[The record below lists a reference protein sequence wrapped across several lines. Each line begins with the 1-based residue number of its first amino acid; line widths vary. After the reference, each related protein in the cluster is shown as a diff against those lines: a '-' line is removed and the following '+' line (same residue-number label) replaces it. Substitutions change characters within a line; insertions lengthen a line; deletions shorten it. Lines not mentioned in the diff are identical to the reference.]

1 MSHLSGHSVP
11 RRQSRWLRTLAKP
24 LDPCRDTVSPGE
36 FTGFLGGAHLWNAT
50 CKSSVAVF
58 KIRKD
63 LRVWA
68 VLYALVGTLAFVLNL
83 SQVNAHDLRQF
94 FAYLICANIAALGL
108 RLTAN
113 LSMVPAG
120 FLIML
125 LGVGDLS
132 LPELLFIGF
141 TVTLMQELRE
151 VRGVPRV
158 APVLYAIG
166 SVTIGIA
173 TAQTA
178 YHVTSLIGFSAVF
191 PAPAI
196 ASSLVLLFN
205 CGLATTLLKDR
216 NAPFIGVYR
225 RECRPLLPW
234 FVAAAYL
241 AYLVR
246 CASLQSGYNAG
257 LIALPI
263 LFALDRG
270 YRTWSNAKSAHRE
283 ELEALHR
290 HTLETLAVA
299 IDTRYNTTQVH
310 LQRVQVYALAVGREL
325 GLNEAEL
332 QSLNIAA
339 LLHDIGKLG
348 IPDHILLK
356 PGPLTAE
363 EWDKM
368 KTHAMIG
375 AEMLSRMSYPDSV
388 LAIVKTHHEKWNG
401 SGYPNG
407 LAGEAIP
414 IGARILSAVDC
425 LDALASDRPYRK
437 ALPLDQA
444 MDKIR
449 AENGKSFDPKVVSVL
464 ERRHVELDKIAR
476 ETVRN
481 NLLEGGTPSES
492 ARDLGKLAANLQAE
506 SDTSTRSILGPIVSA
521 RQETH
526 LLQGLAGD
534 LSHATKIEEVVSSV
548 HKCLG
553 QVINYDT
560 LAVYVRR
567 GGDVEPISII
577 GRNTQLFS
585 MRAFPLTESLS
596 GMVAQNHTPILN
608 GDVRTESC
616 YCSDSPVIYRLQAAL
631 AVPFEGRSGMTG
643 VLTLY
648 HTDRNAF
655 SRDDLRVAQA
665 ASLHVGLAIESALRY
680 QEAEE
685 SAVTDHLTGI
695 PNARSLAIHLKR
707 ELARA
712 SRDKSTIGVLV
723 CDLDGF
729 KQVNDRFGH
738 LKGNEVLQKVANGLH
753 EACRGSDYLARM
765 GGDEFVLVLPD
776 LKGELRPS
784 YIDRLRSVASG
795 AGWAVCGEECLSM
808 SVGAAIYPK
817 DGCDAEQLFAEAD
830 RRMYL
835 VKQEGKAR
843 ADLKEPAA
851 SL

>member
-1 MSHLSGHSVP
+1 M
-11 RRQSRWLRTLAKP
+11 TL
-24 LDPCRDTVSPGE
+24 
-36 FTGFLGGAHLWNAT
+36 
-50 CKSSVAVF
+50 
-58 KIRKD
+58 RKD
-63 LRVWA
+63 VRVWA
-68 VLYALVGTLAFVLNL
+68 LLYALVGTLAFVLNL
-83 SQVNAHDLRQF
+83 SQVNAYDLRRF
-94 FAYLICANIAALGL
+94 FVYLVCANVAALGL
-108 RLTAN
+108 RLTGS

-132 LPELLFIGF
+132 LPELLFIAF
-141 TVTLMQELRE
+141 TATLLQELRE
-151 VRGVPRV
+151 VHGVPRV
-158 APVLYAIG
+158 VPVLYAIA

-173 TAQTA
+173 AAQTA
-178 YHVTSLIGFSAVF
+178 YRMTSLIGFSAVF

-196 ASSLVLLFN
+196 ASSFVLLFN
-205 CGLATTLLKDR
+205 CGLATTLLKER
-216 NAPFIGVYR
+216 TAPFIGVYR

-246 CASLQSGYNAG
+246 CASLQTGYHSG

-270 YRTWSNAKSAHRE
+270 YRTWSNAKAAHRE

-290 HTLETLAVA
+290 RTLETLAVA
-299 IDTRYNTTQVH
+299 IDTRDNTTQVH
-310 LQRVQVYALAVGREL
+310 LQRVQVYALAVGQEL
-325 GLNEAEL
+325 GLSEAEL

-368 KTHAMIG
+368 KTHAMLG
-375 AEMLSRMSYPDSV
+375 AEMLSRMKYPESV
-388 LAIVKTHHEKWNG
+388 LSIVKAHHEKWNG
-401 SGYPNG
+401 SGYPHS

-437 ALPLDQA
+437 ALPLDEA
-444 MDKIR
+444 MDQIR
-449 AENGKSFDPKVVSVL
+449 SENGKSFDPKVVSVL

-481 NLLEGGTPSES
+481 TVLVERGDPAEATRELGT
-492 ARDLGKLAANLQAE
+492 LAAKLQAE
-506 SDTSTRSILGPIVSA
+506 SDASTSSILEPIASA
-521 RQETH
+521 RQETN

-534 LSHATKIEEVVSSV
+534 LSHATKIEEVLSAV

-553 QVINYDT
+553 QMIRYDT

-567 GGDVEPISII
+567 GAKVEPISII
-577 GRNTQLFS
+577 GRHSHLFS
-585 MRAFPLTESLS
+585 MRAFPTAGSLS
-596 GMVAQNHTPILN
+596 GLVAQNRTPILN
-608 GDVRTESC
+608 GDIRLESSC
-616 YCSDSPVIYRLQAAL
+616 SSDSPVIYRLQSVL
-631 AVPFEGRSGMTG
+631 AVPFEGRGGMTG

-648 HTDRNAF
+648 HADRNAF
-655 SRDDLRVAQA
+655 TRDDLRVAQA

-738 LKGNEVLQKVANGLH
+738 LKGNEVLQKVANGLR

-776 LKGELRPS
+776 LKGDLSPA
-784 YIDRLRSVASG
+784 YIDRLRGVALE
-795 AGWAVCGEECLSM
+795 AGWAVCGEGCLSM
-808 SVGAAIYPK
+808 SVGAAVYPT

-830 RRMYL
+830 RRMYR
-835 VKQEGKAR
+835 VKQEAKTVR
-843 ADLKEPAA
+843 TPKEPAA
-851 SL
+851 SE

>member
-1 MSHLSGHSVP
+1 LSLPKLLSG
-11 RRQSRWLRTLAKP
+11 
-24 LDPCRDTVSPGE
+24 E
-36 FTGFLGGAHLWNAT
+36 NLWNVT
-50 CKSSVAVF
+50 CIHLAPVLL
-58 KIRKD
+58 RKD
-63 LRVWA
+63 VRVWA
-68 VLYALVGTLAFVLNL
+68 LIYAVVGTLAFILNL
-83 SQVNAHDLRQF
+83 SQVNAHDLRRF
-94 FAYLICANIAALGL
+94 FLYLVCANIATLGL

-113 LSMVPAG
+113 MSMVPAG

-125 LGVGDLS
+125 LGVEELS
-132 LPELLFIGF
+132 LPELLFIAF
-141 TVTLMQELRE
+141 TVTLLRE
-151 VRGVPRV
+151 LKEVQGVPRI
-158 APVLYAIG
+158 APVLYAIA

-173 TAQTA
+173 AAQMA
-178 YHVTSLIGFSAVF
+178 YRMTSMIGFSAVF
-191 PAPAI
+191 PAPII
-196 ASSLVLLFN
+196 ASSFVLLFN
-205 CGLATTLLKDR
+205 CGLATTLLKER
-216 NAPFIGVYR
+216 SAPFIGVYR

-246 CASLQSGYNAG
+246 CASLQTKFHSG

-270 YRTWSNAKSAHRE
+270 YRSWSNSKTAHRE

-299 IDTRYNTTQVH
+299 IETRDNTTQMH
-310 LQRVQVYALAVGREL
+310 LRRVQVYALAVGQEL
-325 GLNEAEL
+325 GLREAEL

-363 EWDKM
+363 EWEKM

-375 AEMLSRMSYPDSV
+375 AEMLSRMRYPDGV
-388 LAIVKTHHEKWNG
+388 LSIVKAHHEKWNG
-401 SGYPNG
+401 RGYPFG

-425 LDALASDRPYRK
+425 LDALASDRPYRR
-437 ALPLDQA
+437 ALPLNEA
-444 MDKIR
+444 MDMIR
-449 AENGKSFDPKVVSVL
+449 AENGHSFDPKVVSVL
-464 ERRHVELDKIAR
+464 ERRYLDLDKVAWEAMRNNVVVEGVDPADAAR
-476 ETVRN
+476 E
-481 NLLEGGTPSES
+481 
-492 ARDLGKLAANLQAE
+492 DLGKLAARLLAE
-506 SDTSTRSILGPIVSA
+506 SNTTTSSILGPIVSA

-534 LSHATKIEEVVSSV
+534 LAHATKIDEVVAAV

-553 QVINYDT
+553 QIISYDT

-567 GGDVEPISII
+567 GGKVEPISIL
-577 GRNTQLFS
+577 GRNSHLFS
-585 MRAFPLTESLS
+585 TLPFPIAESLS
-596 GMVAQNHTPILN
+596 GSVAQNRTPMLN
-608 GDVRTESC
+608 GDICLESC
-616 YCSDSPVIYRLQAAL
+616 YSSDSTVIYRLQTAL
-631 AVPFEGRSGMTG
+631 AVPFEGRNDMTG

-648 HTDRNAF
+648 STDRNAF

-665 ASLHVGLAIESALRY
+665 VSLHLGPAIENALKY

-738 LKGNEVLQKVANGLH
+738 LKGNEVLRVVANGLR

-776 LKGELRPS
+776 LKEELSAP
-784 YIDRLRSVASG
+784 YLDRLRRVAKD
-795 AGWAVCGEECLSM
+795 AGWNVCGEECLSM
-808 SVGAAIYPK
+808 SVGAAIYPR
-817 DGCDAEQLFAEAD
+817 DGGDAERLFAEAD
-830 RRMYL
+830 RRMYR
-835 VKQEGKAR
+835 VKEEGKAER
-843 ADLKEPAA
+843 LKEPAA
-851 SL
+851 SV

>member
-1 MSHLSGHSVP
+1 VVT
-11 RRQSRWLRTLAKP
+11 LRKA
-24 LDPCRDTVSPGE
+24 
-36 FTGFLGGAHLWNAT
+36 A
-50 CKSSVAVF
+50 
-58 KIRKD
+58 
-63 LRVWA
+63 RVWA
-68 VLYALVGTLAFVLNL
+68 LIYAFVGTLAFVLNL
-83 SQVNAHDLRQF
+83 SQLHTNDLQRF
-94 FAYLICANIAALGL
+94 LLYLISANIATLGL

-120 FLIML
+120 LLIML

-132 LPELLFIGF
+132 LPELLFIAF
-141 TVTLMQELRE
+141 TVTLLRELRE
-151 VRGVPRV
+151 VHGVPRV
-158 APVLYAIG
+158 APVLYAVA

-173 TAQTA
+173 AAQTV
-178 YHVTSLIGFSAVF
+178 YRLTSMLAFSAVF
-191 PAPAI
+191 PVPAI
-196 ASSLVLLFN
+196 ASSFVLLFN
-205 CGLATTLLKDR
+205 CGLATTLLKER
-216 NAPFIGVYR
+216 TAPVIGVYR

-241 AYLVR
+241 AYLIR
-246 CASLQSGYNAG
+246 CASLQTGYHSG

-270 YRTWSNAKSAHRE
+270 YRTWSNAKAAHRE

-299 IDTRYNTTQVH
+299 IDTRDHTTQVH
-310 LQRVQVYALAVGREL
+310 LRRVQVYALAVGQEL
-325 GLNEAEL
+325 GLSEAEL
-332 QSLNIAA
+332 QSLNVAA
-339 LLHDIGKLG
+339 LLYNIGKLG

-363 EWDKM
+363 EREKM
-368 KTHAMIG
+368 KTHATIG
-375 AEMLSRMSYPDSV
+375 AEMLSRMGYPDSV
-388 LAIVKTHHEKWNG
+388 LSIVRAHHEKWNG
-401 SGYPNG
+401 CGYPRG

-437 ALPLDQA
+437 ALPLYEA
-444 MDKIR
+444 MNKIR

-464 ERRHVELDKIAR
+464 ERRHVDLDRMALDAARNNVVVESADPSEAAR
-476 ETVRN
+476 E
-481 NLLEGGTPSES
+481 
-492 ARDLGKLAANLQAE
+492 DLGRLAAKLQVGSNAA
-506 SDTSTRSILGPIVSA
+506 TRSIIGPIVSA

-526 LLQGLAGD
+526 LLHGLAGD
-534 LSHATKIEEVVSSV
+534 LAHAIEIEEVVSTV

-553 QVINYDT
+553 QMISYDT

-567 GGDVEPISII
+567 GAQVEPISIM
-577 GRNTQLFS
+577 GRNSHLFS
-585 MRAFPLTESLS
+585 MRVFPITESLS
-596 GMVAQNHTPILN
+596 GWVAQNRTPILN
-608 GDVRTESC
+608 GDTSLECC
-616 YCSDSPVIYRLQAAL
+616 YSSDSTVIYRLQAAL
-631 AVPFEGRSGMTG
+631 AVPFEGRSGVTG

-655 SRDDLRVAQA
+655 SRDDLRIAQA
-665 ASLHVGLAIESALRY
+665 AALHVGAAIENALRY

-712 SRDKSTIGVLV
+712 SREESTIGILI

-738 LKGNEVLQKVANGLH
+738 LKGNEVLQKVANGLR

-776 LKGELRPS
+776 LKEELSSS
-784 YIDRLRSVASG
+784 YVDRLRGVALE
-795 AGWAVCGEECLSM
+795 AGWSVCGEECLSM
-808 SVGAAIYPK
+808 SVGVAMYPVH
-817 DGCDAEQLFAEAD
+817 GSDAEKLFAEAD
-830 RRMYL
+830 RRMYGM
-835 VKQEGKAR
+835 KQDGKAVR
-843 ADLKEPAA
+843 ALKEPAA
-851 SL
+851 SA

>member
-1 MSHLSGHSVP
+1 M
-11 RRQSRWLRTLAKP
+11 
-24 LDPCRDTVSPGE
+24 
-36 FTGFLGGAHLWNAT
+36 
-50 CKSSVAVF
+50 
-58 KIRKD
+58 
-63 LRVWA
+63 WA
-68 VLYALVGTLAFVLNL
+68 LLYALVGTLAFILNL
-83 SQVNAHDLRQF
+83 SQVNAYDLRRF
-94 FAYLICANIAALGL
+94 FVYLVCANVAALGL
-108 RLTAN
+108 RLTGS

-132 LPELLFIGF
+132 LPELLFIAF
-141 TVTLMQELRE
+141 TATLLQELRE
-151 VRGVPRV
+151 VHGVPRV
-158 APVLYAIG
+158 VPVLYAIA

-173 TAQTA
+173 AAQTA
-178 YHVTSLIGFSAVF
+178 YRMTSLIGFSAVF

-196 ASSLVLLFN
+196 ASSFVLLFN
-205 CGLATTLLKDR
+205 CGLATTLLKER
-216 NAPFIGVYR
+216 TAPFIGVYR

-246 CASLQSGYNAG
+246 CASLQTGYHSG

-270 YRTWSNAKSAHRE
+270 YRTWSNAKAAHRE

-290 HTLETLAVA
+290 RTLETLAVA
-299 IDTRYNTTQVH
+299 IDTRDNTTQVH
-310 LQRVQVYALAVGREL
+310 LQRVQVYALAVGQEL
-325 GLNEAEL
+325 GLSEAEL

-368 KTHAMIG
+368 KTHAMLG
-375 AEMLSRMSYPDSV
+375 AEMLSRMKYPESV
-388 LAIVKTHHEKWNG
+388 LSIVKAHHEKWNG
-401 SGYPNG
+401 SGYPHS

-437 ALPLDQA
+437 ALPLDEA

-449 AENGKSFDPKVVSVL
+449 TENGKSFDPRVVSVL

-481 NLLEGGTPSES
+481 TVLVERGDPAEAARELGT
-492 ARDLGKLAANLQAE
+492 LAAKLQAE
-506 SDTSTRSILGPIVSA
+506 SDASTSSILDPIASA
-521 RQETH
+521 RQETN

-534 LSHATKIEEVVSSV
+534 LSHATKIEEVLSAV

-553 QVINYDT
+553 QMISYDT

-567 GGDVEPISII
+567 GAKVEPISII
-577 GRNTQLFS
+577 GRNSHLFS
-585 MRAFPLTESLS
+585 MRAFPITGSLS
-596 GMVAQNHTPILN
+596 GTVAQNRTPILN
-608 GDVRTESC
+608 GDIRLESC
-616 YCSDSPVIYRLQAAL
+616 CSSDSPVIYRLQSVL

-655 SRDDLRVAQA
+655 TRDHLRVAQA

-695 PNARSLAIHLKR
+695 PNARSLAIHLQR

-712 SRDKSTIGVLV
+712 GRDKSTIGVLV

-738 LKGNEVLQKVANGLH
+738 LKGNEVLQKVANGLR

-776 LKGELRPS
+776 LKGELSPA
-784 YIDRLRSVASG
+784 YIDRLRGVALE
-795 AGWAVCGEECLSM
+795 AGWAVCGEQCLSM
-808 SVGAAIYPK
+808 SVGAAVYPL

-830 RRMYL
+830 RRMYR
-835 VKQEGKAR
+835 VKQEGKTVR
-843 ADLKEPAA
+843 TLKEAAA
-851 SL
+851 SE

>member
-1 MSHLSGHSVP
+1 MA
-11 RRQSRWLRTLAKP
+11 RN
-24 LDPCRDTVSPGE
+24 
-36 FTGFLGGAHLWNAT
+36 HLWNET
-50 CKSSVAVF
+50 CLHFRQLV
-58 KIRKD
+58 ITLRKD

-68 VLYALVGTLAFVLNL
+68 LIYAIVGTLAFILNL
-83 SQVNAHDLRQF
+83 SQITAHDLRRF
-94 FAYLICANIAALGL
+94 FLYLICANIATLGL
-108 RLTAN
+108 RLTGN

-125 LGVGDLS
+125 LGVEDLS
-132 LPELLFIGF
+132 LPELLFIAF
-141 TVTLMQELRE
+141 TVTLLKELRE
-151 VRGVPRV
+151 VPGVPRAV
-158 APVLYAIG
+158 PVLYAIA

-173 TAQTA
+173 AAQTA
-178 YHVTSLIGFSAVF
+178 YRVTSLIGFSAVF
-191 PAPAI
+191 PAPVI
-196 ASSLVLLFN
+196 ASSFVLLFN

-216 NAPFIGVYR
+216 TAPFIGVYR

-246 CASLQSGYNAG
+246 CANLQTGYHSG

-299 IDTRYNTTQVH
+299 IETRDNTTQMH
-310 LQRVQVYALAVGREL
+310 LRRVQVYALAVGREL
-325 GLNEAEL
+325 GLNEEEL

-356 PGPLTAE
+356 PGPLTPE
-363 EWDKM
+363 EWEKM
-368 KTHAMIG
+368 KTHAVIG
-375 AEMLSRMSYPDSV
+375 AEMLSRMRYPDSV
-388 LAIVKTHHEKWNG
+388 LSIVKAHHEKWNG
-401 SGYPNG
+401 RGYPYG
-407 LAGEAIP
+407 LAGEGIP

-425 LDALASDRPYRK
+425 LDALASDRPYRR
-437 ALPLDQA
+437 ALPLHEA
-444 MDKIR
+444 MAMVK
-449 AENGKSFDPKVVSVL
+449 AENGQSFDPKVVAVI
-464 ERRHVELDKIAR
+464 ERRYLDLDKIACDAIRDNPEVASADQPEATR
-476 ETVRN
+476 E
-481 NLLEGGTPSES
+481 
-492 ARDLGKLAANLQAE
+492 DLGKLSARLLAE
-506 SDTSTRSILGPIVSA
+506 SEPNTGSILGPIVSA

-526 LLQGLAGD
+526 LLHGLAGD
-534 LSHATKIEEVVSSV
+534 LAHATKIEEVVSAV

-553 QVINYDT
+553 QIISYDT
-560 LAVYVRR
+560 LAVYARR
-567 GGDVEPISII
+567 GARVEPISIT
-577 GRNTQLFS
+577 GRSSHLFS
-585 MRAFPLTESLS
+585 RRPFPLAESLS
-596 GMVAQNHTPILN
+596 GSVVENRTPILN
-608 GDVRTESC
+608 GDISEEPFYSSGSAVV
-616 YCSDSPVIYRLQAAL
+616 YGLQTAL
-631 AVPFEGRSGMTG
+631 AVPFEGRNGVTG

-665 ASLHVGLAIESALRY
+665 AGLHVGPAIESALKY

-712 SRDKSTIGVLV
+712 GRDKSTIGVLV

-738 LKGNEVLQKVANGLH
+738 LKGNEVLQNVANGLR

-776 LKGELRPS
+776 LKDLSSS
-784 YIDRLRSVASG
+784 YLDRLRDVARD
-795 AGWAVCGEECLSM
+795 AGWKVCGEECLSM
-808 SVGAAIYPK
+808 SVGAAIYPI
-817 DGCDAEQLFAEAD
+817 DGGDAEQLFAEAD
-830 RRMYL
+830 RRMYR
-835 VKQEGKAR
+835 VKHDGKTVR
-843 ADLKEPAA
+843 MLNEPAA
-851 SL
+851 AS

>member
-1 MSHLSGHSVP
+1 VI
-11 RRQSRWLRTLAKP
+11 TL
-24 LDPCRDTVSPGE
+24 
-36 FTGFLGGAHLWNAT
+36 
-50 CKSSVAVF
+50 
-58 KIRKD
+58 RKD

-68 VLYALVGTLAFVLNL
+68 LLYALVGAFAFVRNL
-83 SQVNAHDLRQF
+83 SHVNAHDLRTF
-94 FAYLICANIAALGL
+94 FLYLVCANIAALGL
-108 RLTAN
+108 RLTAS

-125 LGVGDLS
+125 LGVEDLS
-132 LPELLFIGF
+132 LPELLFIAF
-141 TVTLMQELRE
+141 TVTLLQEMKKAQ
-151 VRGVPRV
+151 GVPRV
-158 APVLYAIG
+158 APVLYAIA

-173 TAQTA
+173 TAQAA
-178 YHVTSLIGFSAVF
+178 YRMTSLLGFSAVF

-196 ASSLVLLFN
+196 ASSFVLLFN
-205 CGLATTLLKDR
+205 CGLATTLLKER
-216 NAPFIGVYR
+216 TTPFIGVYR

-234 FVAAAYL
+234 FVAAASL

-246 CASLQSGYNAG
+246 CASLQTGYNAG

-270 YRTWSNAKSAHRE
+270 YRTWSNAKAAHRE

-299 IDTRYNTTQVH
+299 IDTRDNSTQVH
-310 LQRVQVYALAVGREL
+310 LRRVQVYAIAVGKEL
-325 GLNEAEL
+325 GLSEEEL
-332 QSLNIAA
+332 QSLNVAA

-356 PGPLTAE
+356 PGPLTEE

-375 AEMLSRMSYPDSV
+375 AEMLSRMRYPDSV
-388 LAIVKTHHEKWNG
+388 LAIVKAHHEKWNG
-401 SGYPNG
+401 AGYPHG
-407 LAGEAIP
+407 LAGEEIP

-437 ALPLDQA
+437 ALPLHEA
-444 MDKIR
+444 MGKIR
-449 AENGKSFDPKVVSVL
+449 AENGRSFDPRVVSVL
-464 ERRHVELDKIAR
+464 ERRHVELDKVAR
-476 ETVRN
+476 ETVKN
-481 NLLEGGTPSES
+481 NVEVES
-492 ARDLGKLAANLQAE
+492 ADASGSTREDLGKLAANLQVKSGAAA
-506 SDTSTRSILGPIVSA
+506 SSILGPIVSA

-526 LLQGLAGD
+526 LLHGLAGD
-534 LSHATKIEEVVSSV
+534 LSHAIKIDEVVTAV

-553 QVINYDT
+553 QMIGYDT

-567 GGDVEPISII
+567 GAEVEPISVM
-577 GRNTQLFS
+577 GRNSHLFS
-585 MRAFPLTESLS
+585 RRAFPLTESLS
-596 GMVAQNHTPILN
+596 GLVARNRTPILN
-608 GDVRTESC
+608 GDIGLESC
-616 YCSDSPVIYRLQAAL
+616 YSSDSTVVYRLQAAL
-631 AVPFEGRSGMTG
+631 AVPFEGRGGVTG

-648 HTDRNAF
+648 HTERNPF
-655 SRDDLRVAQA
+655 SRDDLRVAQSA
-665 ASLHVGLAIESALRY
+665 GLYVGLAIESALRY

-695 PNARSLAIHLKR
+695 PNARSLAIHLER

-712 SRDKSTIGVLV
+712 GREHSTVGVLV

-738 LKGNEVLQKVANGLH
+738 LKGNEVLRHVANGLR

-776 LKGELRPS
+776 LKEDIGPS
-784 YIDRLRSVASG
+784 YVDRLRGVALE
-795 AGWAVCGEECLSM
+795 AGWAICGEECLSM
-808 SVGAAIYPK
+808 SIGAAIYPR
-817 DGCDAEQLFAEAD
+817 DGGDAEQLFAEAD

-835 VKQEGKAR
+835 VKQEGKAVR
-843 ADLKEPAA
+843 APQEPAA
-851 SL
+851 SA